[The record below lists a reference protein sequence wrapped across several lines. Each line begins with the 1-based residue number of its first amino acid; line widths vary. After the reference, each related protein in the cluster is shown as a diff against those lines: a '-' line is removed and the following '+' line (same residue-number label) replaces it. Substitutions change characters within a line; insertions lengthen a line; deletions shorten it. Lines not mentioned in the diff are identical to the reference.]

1 MASFSFSPCC
11 IVCTVWVVQVWQVEL
26 LSCRHLSPF
35 HLSLNLGLLQKR
47 FLSLV
52 TRWTKPV
59 FQTLISFS
67 SLRQC
72 ANRREPEYL
81 TLTPAG
87 VLMMTSNFRSVSGAV
102 RCSLHFFFHPTG
114 EFHQGKDHPVVNPSF
129 PWGYETQSRSALWAE
144 VKSWWPS
151 SVESQWETYF
161 FQHISHFIT
170 YQISQFMLVMVPTGP
185 LRTKGRTL
193 CLAF

>member
-81 TLTPAG
+81 TLPPAG
-87 VLMMTSNFRSVSGAV
+87 VLMMTSNCRSVSGAV
-102 RCSLHFFFHPTG
+102 RCSLHFFFIQQANSIRGRTTPLLILASPGVTKLKVDLHYGLRSSPG
-114 EFHQGKDHPVVNPSF
+114 GPVVLRANERYIFFSIFRILLPTR
-129 PWGYETQSRSALWAE
+129 YL
-144 VKSWWPS
+144 S
-151 SVESQWETYF
+151 SCW
-161 FQHISHFIT
+161 
-170 YQISQFMLVMVPTGP
+170 
-185 LRTKGRTL
+185 
-193 CLAF
+193 